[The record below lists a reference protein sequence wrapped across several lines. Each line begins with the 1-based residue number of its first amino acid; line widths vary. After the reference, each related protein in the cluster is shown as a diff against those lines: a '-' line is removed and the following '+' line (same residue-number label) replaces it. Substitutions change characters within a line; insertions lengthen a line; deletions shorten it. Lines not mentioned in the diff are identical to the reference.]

1 MTVASCKG
9 QTKDGKP
16 CAAKPRPGMDLCPW
30 HSPELAERRTEWSR
44 RGGVNSSNKAR
55 IRKQLPD
62 AVLSPTELQGLLS
75 KALRDVLTGKLEP
88 GPANAAGG
96 LARALVTIK
105 ESADLEERLAALEA
119 AAGLNR
125 KVS

>member
-1 MTVASCKG
+1 
-9 QTKDGKP
+9 
-16 CAAKPRPGMDLCPW
+16 MDLCPW
-30 HSPELAERRTEWSR
+30 HSPELAERRAEWSR

-62 AVLSPTELQGLLS
+62 ATLSPTELQGLLS

-96 LARALVTIK
+96 LARALVTIR
-105 ESADLEERLAALEA
+105 ESAELEQRLSELER
-119 AAGLNR
+119 AAGIAR
-125 KVS
+125 RIS